1 MIMGIYW
8 KVSDKEKKLFFVINV
23 SKYLNIKISKIGF
36 VQNVA

>member
-23 SKYLNIKISKIGF
+23 FKYLNIKIIKIGF